1 MESVS
6 DISKTSFRICEV
18 NLFRNKKKKSFMK
31 MKVQNLIQ
39 ECDWKT
45 EFRTLLK
52 MSVIKLSNFIQK
64 ENIKKTLYKI
74 MEKKMSISKYAH
86 VY

>member
-1 MESVS
+1 
-6 DISKTSFRICEV
+6 
-18 NLFRNKKKKSFMK
+18 

-64 ENIKKTLYKI
+64 ENIKKNP
-74 MEKKMSISKYAH
+74 
-86 VY
+86 V